1 MNRRQNHT
9 LARLIPLALCLAGG
23 AVLGQVA
30 AAAVPETTAE
40 ELRRYL
46 SGYYQAGGG
55 YPISGEISGAY
66 QTGGEI
72 DGGYQT
78 GSGIVVTAA
87 DTARALSAYSSC
99 PLLAFLLGW
108 TGAGAAALCILAATF
123 GFLIS
128 FSIGCF
134 GAAYGRAGIVIA
146 AAALGIRCA
155 VTLICFFLLALP
167 YFPKTERRLDRR
179 RLEECAALLAAGVCA
194 EMLIVPRLIR
204 LALAWVLS

>member
-1 MNRRQNHT
+1 MCRTAGRRRKTEKEQAAHEVKSLNRRQNHT

-30 AAAVPETTAE
+30 AMAAPETTAE

-46 SGYYQAGGG
+46 SGYYQAG
-55 YPISGEISGAY
+55 S
-66 QTGGEI
+66 TM
-72 DGGYQT
+72 T
-78 GSGIVVTAA
+78 VTAA
-87 DTARALSAYSSC
+87 DTARALSAYLRC

-167 YFPKTERRLDRR
+167 YFSKTERRLGRR